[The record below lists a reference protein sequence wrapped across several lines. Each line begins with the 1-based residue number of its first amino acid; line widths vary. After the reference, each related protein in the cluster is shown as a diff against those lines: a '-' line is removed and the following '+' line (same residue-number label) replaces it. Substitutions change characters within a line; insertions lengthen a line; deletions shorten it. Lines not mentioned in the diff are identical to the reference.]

1 MKLPAHKKMLSAA
14 AAASVMLLT
23 AACGSGSDDAS
34 DSPSSSATSSP
45 TDDTSDASASTYKDG
60 DYEAEGSYSNPGGES
75 KVEVE
80 LTLTDNKITKVTV
93 TPEAENATSKQFQ
106 AKFASGIS
114 DEVVGKSLD
123 ELNVSKVAGSSLT
136 STGFNA
142 AIEEIKADAK
152 A

>member
-23 AACGSGSDDAS
+23 AACGGGSDDAS
-34 DSPSSSATSSP
+34 DKPDSSSTSSSS
-45 TDDTSDASASTYKDG
+45 DDSSDAGSSTFKDG
-60 DYEAEGSYSNPGGES
+60 EYEAEASYSNPAGES
-75 KVEVE
+75 KVKVELELAGNKISEVE
-80 LTLTDNKITKVTV
+80 V
-93 TPEAENATSKQFQ
+93 TPEATNATSKQYQ
-106 AKFASGIS
+106 EKFASGIS

-123 ELNVSKVAGSSLT
+123 ELNVSKVSGSSLT

-142 AIEEIKADAK
+142 AIDDIKADAQ